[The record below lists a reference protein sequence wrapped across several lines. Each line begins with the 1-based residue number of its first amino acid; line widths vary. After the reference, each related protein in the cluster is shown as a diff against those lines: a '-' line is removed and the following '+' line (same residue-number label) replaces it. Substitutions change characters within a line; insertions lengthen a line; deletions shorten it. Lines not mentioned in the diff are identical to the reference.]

1 VRWNCG
7 ILPAGRIIN
16 TGGKMNARLLR
27 VTILLLTA
35 AGICMAEESAIRK
48 SKDFSIRL
56 SAGSTPG
63 YDEAEASGDS
73 ISLDDDMGTRIE
85 LLAVRRFFGSGES
98 TLGGM
103 LGGGLFFAGHSGQFE
118 LEDEI
123 ESSVFGAMMQGGL
136 AVRAG
141 QRVVFELGPYLGL
154 GVANNEIT
162 GFGDGTGPYVLLGL
176 KGGVFVLL
184 GNSVELGLEVGA
196 EGISTEQEIT
206 DGFDTEDVTFSGSG
220 VHVAAVLAIPF

>member
-1 VRWNCG
+1 
-7 ILPAGRIIN
+7 
-16 TGGKMNARLLR
+16 
-27 VTILLLTA
+27 
-35 AGICMAEESAIRK
+35 
-48 SKDFSIRL
+48 
-56 SAGSTPG
+56 
-63 YDEAEASGDS
+63 
-73 ISLDDDMGTRIE
+73 
-85 LLAVRRFFGSGES
+85 
-98 TLGGM
+98 
-103 LGGGLFFAGHSGQFE
+103 
-118 LEDEI
+118 
-123 ESSVFGAMMQGGL
+123 MMQGGL

-162 GFGDGTGPYVLLGL
+162 GFDDGTGPYVLLGL